1 MAHTFKHGD
10 FVRVGLLLENLGP
23 RTRHFFEIG
32 SLLIAVA
39 FVGYLAFWACRFT
52 YESWAFHDMSN
63 GLLVVALWIP
73 QMSFVIGAILLLVAV
88 LDELVTVLR
97 GNRPGYVIAVE
108 ERHARGDFS
117 EDV

>member
-1 MAHTFKHGD
+1 
-10 FVRVGLLLENLGP
+10 
-23 RTRHFFEIG
+23 
-32 SLLIAVA
+32 
-39 FVGYLAFWACRFT
+39 
-52 YESWAFHDMSN
+52 MSN

-73 QMSFVIGAILLLVAV
+73 QMSFVVGAILLLVAV
-88 LDELVTVLR
+88 LDELLTVLR